1 MNIFLVIMGHFGN
14 AISGLRRLTL
24 VDENQ
29 GLADAYLCPN
39 TRDGFGECERISL
52 IKFLVDL
59 LIAYF
64 AAAELW
70 MLPIHIL

>member
-1 MNIFLVIMGHFGN
+1 M
-14 AISGLRRLTL
+14 
-24 VDENQ
+24 DENQ

-39 TRDGFGECERISL
+39 AKDRFGECEHMSL